1 MTLFES
7 TLENFGSTL
16 WQYHVPIPD
25 EIALSLIEGENRRV
39 ICSLDN
45 TSGYHAALMK
55 CKDYW
60 FILVNQ
66 KLRNELGKQEGHQV
80 KVQLEKDNTTYGHK
94 MPEELQM
101 LLDQDP
107 EAFSYFD
114 SLTIGKQRSLI
125 YIVTRVK
132 NSDSRLK
139 KALAISSHLK
149 LSKGQLDFKHLNE
162 QIKYFNNL

>member
-7 TLENFGSTL
+7 TLENFGSNL
-16 WQYHVPIPD
+16 WQYHVPVPD
-25 EIALSLIEGENRRV
+25 DIALSLIEGENRRV
-39 ICSLDN
+39 ICTLD
-45 TSGYHAALMK
+45 TTPGYHAALMK

-66 KLRNELGKQEGHQV
+66 KLRNELGKQEGHKV
-80 KVQLEKDNTTYGHK
+80 KVGLEKDNSTYGHE
-94 MPEELQM
+94 MPEELQV

-107 EAFSYFD
+107 EAFDYFD
-114 SLTIGKQRSLI
+114 SLTKGKQRSLI

-139 KALAISSHLK
+139 KALAITSHLK
-149 LSKGQLDFKHLNE
+149 LSKGQLDFKQLNE